1 MKSLFIFLLFL
12 LLISFSN
19 TEISPFPF
27 KNDALFWKIDH
38 PNSNK
43 SSYILGTMHLI
54 EKEYFLY
61 PNKLE
66 KIARNAD
73 KFIMELKELP
83 NQNEIHNYSQLKE
96 GSFFDYFTPTQTDSI
111 ITWANENL
119 GVDNQT
125 FRKVFYKMKPY
136 ILAQMITQSLFIE
149 KTESYELKFYD
160 LAIKNNKTIL
170 GLETIENQFE
180 ILDSLSAEEQ
190 VSIIMESIS
199 NLDEAKA
206 QLKKIQKL
214 YSKQKIDSLYIELK
228 KEFTKSSNFEKT
240 FIDNRNY
247 KWIKVLTQELDKS
260 SCFVAVGAGHV
271 GGPNGILRLLQKEGY
286 TITPIKLN

>member
-27 KNDALFWKIDH
+27 KNDALFWKINH

-66 KIARNAD
+66 KIASEAD

-83 NQNEIHNYSQLKE
+83 NQNEILNYSLLKE
-96 GSFFDYFTPTQTDSI
+96 GSFFDYFTQSQTDSI
-111 ITWANENL
+111 LAWANSNL

-125 FRKVFYKMKPY
+125 FRKVFYKMKPFVFS
-136 ILAQMITQSLFIE
+136 QMITQSLFKG
-149 KTESYELKFYD
+149 KTESYELKFYE
-160 LAIKNNKTIL
+160 LATKKNKTIL
-170 GLETIENQFE
+170 GLESIEKQFE
-180 ILDSLSAEEQ
+180 ILDLLSIKDQ
-190 VSIIMESIS
+190 VDIIMESIS
-199 NLDEAKA
+199 NTGEAKA
-206 QLKKIQKL
+206 QLKKLQQL
-214 YSKQKIDSLYIELK
+214 YLKQKIDSLYIELK
-228 KEFTKSSNFEKT
+228 KEISKSSNFEKT

-247 KWIKVLTQELDKS
+247 NWIKTLNQEFIKS